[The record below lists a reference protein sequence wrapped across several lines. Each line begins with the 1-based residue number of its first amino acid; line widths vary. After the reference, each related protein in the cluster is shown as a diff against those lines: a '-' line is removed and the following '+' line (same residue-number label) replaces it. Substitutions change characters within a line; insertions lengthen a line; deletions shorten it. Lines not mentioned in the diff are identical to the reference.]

1 MLVSAN
7 HGLHGNRVGKIRY
20 TAFEAVEF
28 LGKAGFEAV
37 DVNFCCTT
45 RRGPNHETL
54 LDGDWRENI
63 RKLKK
68 ELDDRGMVS
77 ESTHA
82 PRACFDEPRDVYEEL
97 LRRTIEAARILGA
110 RYVVVHPWV
119 SEDKTRTLTEETI
132 RYFAV
137 FEACAKEQGVTL
149 AVENMVS
156 TSPEQL
162 LAIRDALDCGVCWDT
177 GHANIAGRKQYE
189 SITALGSALKVLH
202 VHDNYGEKDN
212 HNPPYYGTIDWDGF
226 LCGLKDIGYQG
237 ALNFEVNADRIP
249 EAARM
254 EHARYLTKIGKL
266 FAGGGSDELYSNC

>member
-7 HGLHGNRVGKIRY
+7 HGLHGNRRGKARF

-45 RRGPNHETL
+45 RRGLNHEAL

-63 RKLKK
+63 RRLRR
-68 ELDDRGMVS
+68 ELDRRGMES

-82 PRACFDEPRDVYEEL
+82 PRACFDEPREVYEEL
-97 LRRTIEAARILGA
+97 LRRTIEATRMLGA
-110 RYVVVHPWV
+110 KYVVVHPWV
-119 SEDKTRTLTEETI
+119 NEDKTRTLTEKTI
-132 RYFAV
+132 EYFSE
-137 FEACAKEQGVTL
+137 FEAYAKTWEVTL

-189 SITALGSALKVLH
+189 SITTLGDALKVLH
-202 VHDNYGEKDN
+202 VHDNYGEKDL
-212 HNPPYYGTIDWDGF
+212 HNPPYSGTVDWEGF
-226 LCGLKDIGYQG
+226 LAGLRDIGYQG
-237 ALNFEVNADRIP
+237 ALNFEVSADRIP
-249 EAARM
+249 EEARM
-254 EHARYLTKIGKL
+254 EHAGYLVKIGRL
-266 FAGGGSDELYSNC
+266 FVSGENHGGDGSC

>member
-7 HGLHGNRVGKIRY
+7 HGLYGNRIGKARF

-37 DVNFCCTT
+37 DVNFCGTT
-45 RRGPNHETL
+45 RRGLKHETL

-63 RKLKK
+63 RRLKR
-68 ELDDRGMVS
+68 ELEGRGMVS

-97 LRRTIEAARILGA
+97 LRRTIEATKMLGA
-110 RYVVVHPWV
+110 KYVVVHPKRN
-119 SEDKTRTLTEETI
+119 EDNTRTLTEETI
-132 RYFAV
+132 RYFTE
-137 FEACAKEQGVTL
+137 FEAYAKEWGVTL
-149 AVENMVS
+149 AMENMVS

-162 LAIRDALDCGVCWDT
+162 LAIRDGLDCAVCWDT

-212 HNPPYYGTIDWDGF
+212 HNPPYYGTVDWEGF
-226 LCGLKDIGYQG
+226 LAGLKDIGYQG
-237 ALNFEVNADRIP
+237 AMNFEVNADRIP
-249 EAARM
+249 ERARM
-254 EHARYLTKIGKL
+254 EHARYLVKIGKL
-266 FAGGGSDELYSNC
+266 FVNGEINETVIN